1 MRRIPI
7 LLLLNLSR
15 QGSKSF
21 APLIYRNYA
30 SSYFSAP
37 LGSLLFKAWTHSHG
51 LLVKINEAGRSKPF
65 QNTGSFVEKATQLF
79 FRQRKLKEK
88 SELEEAFES
97 AKTKEE
103 MLNAFKKMEFSFD
116 ERELAPACLRIG
128 LKLKEDGEDPK
139 KVRFYANRALRG
151 FDKDVEPSFLLIALT
166 LQLLGSASYNLG
178 EYPDSVHYLERADRI
193 LGRLEKERCS
203 GEDFRPPV
211 LYAVQLDLANVKMK
225 YEWRDEALEHLR
237 KCLEIKEGDSDK
249 DSVELG
255 KANRNLAA
263 GYVTT
268 LDFKEALKHCMKALE
283 IHQKQLGQNL
293 VEVARDRRLLGVIY
307 TGLAEHEKALEQN
320 ELLRK
325 VLKNLG
331 LSSDLLLAEIDAANM
346 QNAVGKYE
354 TAVNTLEGVVQLT
367 DEDSEN
373 RAPVFISMGKASC
386 NQGKFADSKR
396 CPEIAC
402 GILEK
407 KEETAPKAEL
417 VEAYSEIA
425 IDRPAEAVKWFAV
438 AKDILDAYLGPNHA
452 DSIEVSQTLSKAYRA
467 LRGYECFSWP
477 LGRFPA

>member
-1 MRRIPI
+1 
-7 LLLLNLSR
+7 
-15 QGSKSF
+15 
-21 APLIYRNYA
+21 
-30 SSYFSAP
+30 
-37 LGSLLFKAWTHSHG
+37 
-51 LLVKINEAGRSKPF
+51 VKINEAGRSKPF

-88 SELEEAFES
+88 SELEEVFES

-103 MLNAFKKMEFSFD
+103 MLNAFKKTEFSFD

-128 LKLKEDGEDPK
+128 LKLEEDGEDPK

-178 EYPDSVHYLERADRI
+178 EYPDSVQYLERADRI
-193 LGRLEKERCS
+193 LGRLEKEGCS
-203 GEDFRPPV
+203 GEDFRPV

-255 KANRNLAA
+255 KANRNLTA

-283 IHQKQLGQNL
+283 IHQKQLGQNS
-293 VEVARDRRLLGVIY
+293 VEVAWDRRLLGVIY

-346 QNAVGKYE
+346 QIAVGKYE

-367 DEDSEN
+367 DEGSEN
-373 RAPVFISMGKASC
+373 RALVFISMGKALC

-396 CPEIAC
+396 CLEIAC

-407 KEETAPKAEL
+407 KEETASKAEL
-417 VEAYSEIA
+417 VEAYLEIT
-425 IDRPAEAVKWFAV
+425 V
-438 AKDILDAYLGPNHA
+438 
-452 DSIEVSQTLSKAYRA
+452 
-467 LRGYECFSWP
+467 
-477 LGRFPA
+477 

>member
-15 QGSKSF
+15 QGPKSF

-30 SSYFSAP
+30 SSSFSAP
-37 LGSLLFKAWTHSHG
+37 LDSLLFKAWTHSHG

-88 SELEEAFES
+88 SELEEVFES

-103 MLNAFKKMEFSFD
+103 MLNAFKKTEFSFD

-128 LKLKEDGEDPK
+128 LKLEEDGEDPK

-178 EYPDSVHYLERADRI
+178 EYPDSVQYLERADRI
-193 LGRLEKERCS
+193 LGRLEKEGCS
-203 GEDFRPPV
+203 GEDFRPV

-255 KANRNLAA
+255 KANRNLTA

-283 IHQKQLGQNL
+283 IHQKQLGQNS
-293 VEVARDRRLLGVIY
+293 VEVAWDRRLLGVIY

-320 ELLRK
+320 ELL
-325 VLKNLG
+325 
-331 LSSDLLLAEIDAANM
+331 
-346 QNAVGKYE
+346 
-354 TAVNTLEGVVQLT
+354 
-367 DEDSEN
+367 
-373 RAPVFISMGKASC
+373 
-386 NQGKFADSKR
+386 
-396 CPEIAC
+396 
-402 GILEK
+402 
-407 KEETAPKAEL
+407 
-417 VEAYSEIA
+417 
-425 IDRPAEAVKWFAV
+425 
-438 AKDILDAYLGPNHA
+438 
-452 DSIEVSQTLSKAYRA
+452 
-467 LRGYECFSWP
+467 
-477 LGRFPA
+477 